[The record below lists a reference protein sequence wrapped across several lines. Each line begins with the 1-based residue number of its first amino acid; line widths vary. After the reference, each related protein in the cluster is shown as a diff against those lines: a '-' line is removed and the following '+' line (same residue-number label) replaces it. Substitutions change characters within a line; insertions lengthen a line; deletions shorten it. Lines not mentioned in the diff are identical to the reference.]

1 MSETFK
7 FSMIQNI
14 YLAIYSFSRLFM
26 WISFSLLPPEDI
38 FIYSRTERSYEYF
51 FLRFSFS
58 WRYPELARIN
68 CTIRARLSELFFVFL
83 HSQNASRMKNRE
95 IMFVNIR
102 WFKIQANRIKSKI
115 FHNFHKFFSSSFAAG
130 WDMYW
135 YIYFP
140 YETCMNLWLF
150 FVNEWEEKKL
160 ISYVGVVILF
170 VYERNWRG
178 SKVPNE
184 KIFVYLWVQ
193 LIVFLSLQ

>member
-26 WISFSLLPPEDI
+26 WISFSLPPEDI

-51 FLRFSFS
+51 FLRISFS

-68 CTIRARLSELFFVFL
+68 CTIRARLPELFSSFCT
-83 HSQNASRMKNRE
+83 RKTRRE
-95 IMFVNIR
+95 
-102 WFKIQANRIKSKI
+102 WRIAKLCLWI
-115 FHNFHKFFSSSFAAG
+115 FAGLEFMQIELNPKFFTISTKFRSSSFAAG

-150 FVNEWEEKKL
+150 FVNEWERKKL

-170 VYERNWRG
+170 VYERTWRG

-193 LIVFLSLQ
+193 LIVCLSLQ